1 VVARSAAR
9 CAALLLAA
17 VAGAHHSTALYDL
30 VHGTIITGEVT
41 RFDWANPHAHIDLDV
56 IGENNEIEHWSVEME
71 NLVILRRYG
80 WTKTT
85 LKPGEMI
92 TATGGRAKD
101 GSFRLRAVSVELPDG
116 RKLPALP
123 QPEN

>member
-1 VVARSAAR
+1 MVAAR
-9 CAALLLAA
+9 AVCAVLLLTL
-17 VAGAHHSTALYDL
+17 VGSAHHSTAVYDL

-56 IGENNEIEHWSVEME
+56 TGENNEIEHWSVEME
-71 NLVILRRYG
+71 SLVILRKYG

-85 LKPGEMI
+85 LKPGDTI

>member
-1 VVARSAAR
+1 V

-17 VAGAHHSTALYDL
+17 IAGAHHSTALYDL

-56 IGENNEIEHWSVEME
+56 TGENNEIEHWSVEME

-85 LKPGEMI
+85 LKPGDMI

-101 GSFRLRAVSVELPDG
+101 GSFHLRAVSVEVPDG